1 MMIDLSDSGST
12 YSTRFPVR
20 VSSRPLWRNYRW
32 LVAFDLV
39 RLEGEDQ
46 RLRPLEVRR
55 AGSPAARR
63 WRQHNLPPA
72 FPLRVFS

>member
-1 MMIDLSDSGST
+1 MMIDLSEPGST

-20 VSSRPLWRNYRW
+20 VSSRPLWRNYRG

-46 RLRPLEVRR
+46 LCARWKCGVSTICRPL
-55 AGSPAARR
+55 S
-63 WRQHNLPPA
+63 L
-72 FPLRVFS
+72 